1 MLTLLTSRAEKEEL
15 WSRECFVFS
24 ANQICH
30 GSLVRESWTSMG
42 LTKIKRI
49 VSSGARMNTILSSV
63 IVQVALADTLVAQ
76 LRAA

>member
-1 MLTLLTSRAEKEEL
+1 MS
-15 WSRECFVFS
+15 CIFS
-24 ANQICH
+24 Q
-30 GSLVRESWTSMG
+30 SDLSWLLVRESWTSMG

-63 IVQVALADTLVAQ
+63 IVQVALVDILVAQ